1 MKQIPEERVLSMVR
15 TGIEVVGSQ
24 KAYAKRVGLSESY
37 LSDML
42 NKRRDISPRILKHL
56 GLERVVY
63 YRRIDGGS
71 L

>member
-1 MKQIPEERVLSMVR
+1 MKQIPEARVLNMVR
-15 TGIEVVGSQ
+15 IGIQVAGSQ

-37 LSDML
+37 LSDVL
-42 NKRRDISPRILKHL
+42 NGRRDISPRILKHL

-63 YRRIDGGS
+63 YKRIDGGS

>member
-1 MKQIPEERVLSMVR
+1 MKQIPEKKVIDLVR
-15 TGIEVVGSQ
+15 LGIQIEGSQ

-37 LSDML
+37 LSDVL
-42 NKRRDISPRILKHL
+42 NQRRDISPRILKHL

>member
-1 MKQIPEERVLSMVR
+1 MKQIPEDKVLNMVR
-15 TGIEVVGSQ
+15 IGVEVEGSQ

-37 LSDML
+37 LSDVL

-63 YRRIDGGS
+63 YRRKDGGS

>member
-1 MKQIPEERVLSMVR
+1 MQRIDEDRVLNMVR
-15 TGIEVVGSQ
+15 IGIQVEGSQ
-24 KAYAKRVGLSESY
+24 KAYAKRVKLSESY

-42 NKRRDISPRILKHL
+42 NRRRDISPRILKHL

-71 L
+71 I

>member
-1 MKQIPEERVLSMVR
+1 MKQIPEARVLNMVR
-15 TGIEVVGSQ
+15 IGIQAEGSQ

-37 LSDML
+37 LSDVL
-42 NKRRDISPRILKHL
+42 NRRRDISPRILKHL

-63 YRRIDGGS
+63 YRRVDGGS